1 MRISFVSVGLVLA
14 LTAAGGCKKDKKKAD
29 PEEGKTPTAETPPV
43 ETPPEPPPETPPP
56 DPTKPDMANK
66 MANCPS
72 AAAGATTAVKADK
85 TAVTVSVTAK
95 EKEVI
100 AEIQT
105 RAKKLSTL
113 DTSAD
118 ADIKHTGEGTGGGQ
132 LGKCPVVMTDVTLKV
147 KDLKNG
153 SAITM
158 TPKDKAKLADL
169 EKMAKERAGSMPA
182 MDEAGAAGGDA
193 AGGDAAKGD
202 DAAKAGDPAK
212 GDDAKKGDAPK

>member
-1 MRISFVSVGLVLA
+1 MRSSLVSLGLVLA
-14 LTAAGGCKKDKKKAD
+14 LTVAVGCKKDTKKAD
-29 PEEGKTPTAETPPV
+29 PEEGKTPTGEA
-43 ETPPEPPPETPPP
+43 TPPETPPPETPP
-56 DPTKPDMANK
+56 DPSKPDMANK

-72 AAAGATTAVKADK
+72 AAPGATTAVKADK
-85 TAVTVSVTAK
+85 TSVTLTITAK
-95 EKEVI
+95 DKAAI
-100 AEIQT
+100 AEIQK

-147 KDLKNG
+147 KDSKTG
-153 SAITM
+153 TAITM

-169 EKMAKERAGSMPA
+169 EKMAKERAETMPA
-182 MDEAGAAGGDA
+182 MDAAAGGDA
-193 AGGDAAKGD
+193 AGGAPPKEEPAA
-202 DAAKAGDPAK
+202 

>member
-1 MRISFVSVGLVLA
+1 MRTTLISIGLAMALISVA
-14 LTAAGGCKKDKKKAD
+14 GCKKDKKTAEPPAD
-29 PEEGKTPTAETPPV
+29 DTKTAPAETPPA
-43 ETPPEPPPETPPP
+43 ETPPAE
-56 DPTKPDMANK
+56 DPSKPDMANK

-85 TAVTVSVTAK
+85 AAVTVSVTAN

-100 AEIQT
+100 AEIQK
-105 RAKKLSTL
+105 RAKKLATL

-118 ADIKHTGEGTGGGQ
+118 ADVKHTGEGTGGGQ
-132 LGKCPVVMTDVTLKV
+132 LGKCPVVMTDVTIKV

-169 EKMAKERAGSMPA
+169 EKMAKERAESMPA
-182 MDEAGAAGGDA
+182 MDGAGGGGGGG
-193 AGGDAAKGD
+193 AGGGD
-202 DAAKAGDPAK
+202 MGGD
-212 GDDAKKGDAPK
+212 DDAKKGDDAKGDAPK

>member
-1 MRISFVSVGLVLA
+1 MRTTLISIGCALA
-14 LTAAGGCKKDKKKAD
+14 LVCAAGCKKDKKKAD
-29 PEEGKTPTAETPPV
+29 ETTADDTKTAPAETPPA
-43 ETPPEPPPETPPP
+43 ETPPPETPPAEPPP
-56 DPTKPDMANK
+56 DPSKPDMANK

-85 TAVTVSVTAK
+85 AAVTVTVTAK

-100 AEIQT
+100 AEIQK

-158 TPKDKAKLADL
+158 TPKDKAKVADL
-169 EKMAKERAGSMPA
+169 EKMAKERAESMPA
-182 MDEAGAAGGDA
+182 MDAAGG
-193 AGGDAAKGD
+193 G
-202 DAAKAGDPAK
+202 DAAKAGDAAGGGDAAK
-212 GDDAKKGDAPK
+212 AGDAKKGDAPPK